1 MDNDAILVQKALNKK
16 ASIAA
21 NSLLKVNS
29 YLNKIDSALEG
40 VCELDTQ
47 SRSGDVIAKLALH
60 RILKMNSHLF
70 EVWRKFLLEDLDI
83 VDKIISNNP
92 VLTVND
98 YEEIKKLDPCYFDNV
113 LKVHDVVIKD
123 KE

>member
-16 ASIAA
+16 ASIVA
-21 NSLLKVNS
+21 NGLLKANS
-29 YLNKIDSALEG
+29 YLGKIDSALEG
-40 VCELDTQ
+40 VCELDNQ
-47 SRSGDVIAKLALH
+47 ARRGDVIAKLALH
-60 RILKMNSHLF
+60 RTLKMHSHLF
-70 EVWRKFLLEDLDI
+70 EVWRKFLLEDLDL

-98 YEEIKKLDPCYFDNV
+98 YEEIKKLDPSYFDNV
-113 LKVHDVVIKD
+113 LKVHDVVTKD

>member
-16 ASIAA
+16 ASIVA
-21 NSLLKVNS
+21 NGLLKANS
-29 YLNKIDSALEG
+29 YLGKIDSALEG
-40 VCELDTQ
+40 VCELDNQ
-47 SRSGDVIAKLALH
+47 ARRGDVIAKLALH
-60 RILKMNSHLF
+60 RTLKMHSHLF
-70 EVWRKFLLEDLDI
+70 EVWRKFLLEDLDL

-113 LKVHDVVIKD
+113 LKVHDVVTKD

>member
-1 MDNDAILVQKALNKK
+1 MDNNAILVQKALNKK

-60 RILKMNSHLF
+60 RTLKMNSDLF
-70 EVWRKFLLEDLDI
+70 LEMLKLSEVEDHNQ
-83 VDKIISNNP
+83 SP
-92 VLTVND
+92 F
-98 YEEIKKLDPCYFDNV
+98 EEFKGEN
-113 LKVHDVVIKD
+113 H
-123 KE
+123 

>member
-21 NSLLKVNS
+21 NSLLKANS

-40 VCELDTQ
+40 VCELDNQ
-47 SRSGDVIAKLALH
+47 ARRGDVIAKLALH
-60 RILKMNSHLF
+60 RTLKMNSHLF
-70 EVWRKFLLEDLDI
+70 EVWRKFLLEDLDL

-98 YEEIKKLDPCYFDNV
+98 YEEIKKLDPCYFDKV
-113 LKVHDVVIKD
+113 LKVHDVVTKD